1 MTRQNLVIFSA
12 AALAILYVYMIF
24 DSYSGNRAI
33 NSLHLLGLGLA
44 VGLLVIQVRP
54 LMKK

>member
-24 DSYSGNRAI
+24 DSYSGDRAI

-44 VGLLVIQVRP
+44 VGLLVIQVRS